1 MVSQALLT
9 ELGEAHVVA
18 WKEVE
23 VVFRRLARWLARE
36 RGTSAVEYAILAS
49 FVAAVIVA
57 IVQALGGKVS
67 SEFSTVNSLY
77 P

>member
-1 MVSQALLT
+1 MSVRKAVQV
-9 ELGEAHVVA
+9 GR
-18 WKEVE
+18 
-23 VVFRRLARWLARE
+23 RRLARWLRGE
-36 RGTSAVEYAILAS
+36 RGASAVEYAILAS

-57 IVQALGGKVS
+57 IVQAVGGKVS